1 MVRAR
6 LYFDSYG
13 PSTVEDYVWK
23 SVLSKKEDKAAIT
36 VLFGSELEIMI
47 IDGKYYLVMSEKF
60 DVLKKV
66 TDKLR
71 QWIALL
77 PGWRFRV
84 L

>member
-6 LYFDSYG
+6 LYFDSYD

-36 VLFGSELEIMI
+36 VFGSELEIII

-60 DVLKKV
+60 CVLKKV
-66 TDKLR
+66 HDKLR
-71 QWIALL
+71 QGIALL

-84 L
+84 M